1 MSVGCTAWCLL
12 LLSAAHITTSRPAS
26 NTQRPCSYQV
36 PRVEEVVTGVQLE
49 PTAHARHRRQ
59 VFGGLRIKLYYDNA
73 SISNL
78 TSNKRT
84 FIQVSVCAVH
94 AVCKSGVLQKT
105 LLVDAVGYWQRA
117 LRVRQETAPIRLD
130 R

>member
-1 MSVGCTAWCLL
+1 MSADRTAWCLL
-12 LLSAAHITTSRPAS
+12 LLGAVHIATGRPAS
-26 NTQRPCSYQV
+26 AQRPCSYQV
-36 PRVEEVVTGVQLE
+36 PPVEEVVTGVQLE

-59 VFGGLRIKLYYDNA
+59 AFGGLRIKLYYDNA

-78 TSNKRT
+78 TSNKRS
-84 FIQVSVCAVH
+84 FIQVSVCAH
-94 AVCKSGVLQKT
+94 ACGVQGCVLQQT
-105 LLVDAVGYWQRA
+105 LLLDAVGYWQRA